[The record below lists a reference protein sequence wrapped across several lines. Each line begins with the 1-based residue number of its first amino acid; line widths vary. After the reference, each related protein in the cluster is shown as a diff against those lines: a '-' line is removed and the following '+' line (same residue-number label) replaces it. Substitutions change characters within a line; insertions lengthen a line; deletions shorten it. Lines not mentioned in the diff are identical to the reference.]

1 MDLEPDPRRGATT
14 LHPSAVTGAVCQ
26 EIESYRG
33 VRNARARLLNDER
46 HPDLVLD
53 VDLDDRADIAA
64 TRSRIEMD
72 AVANT
77 RTVLGL
83 SKLPTTLTLTPTAD
97 RR

>member
-1 MDLEPDPRRGATT
+1 MCATPAPGL
-14 LHPSAVTGAVCQ
+14 LH
-26 EIESYRG
+26 
-33 VRNARARLLNDER
+33 DER

-64 TRSRIEMD
+64 TRRRIETD
-72 AVANT
+72 AVAHT

-83 SKLPTTLTLTPTAD
+83 DDLPTTLTLTPTGD